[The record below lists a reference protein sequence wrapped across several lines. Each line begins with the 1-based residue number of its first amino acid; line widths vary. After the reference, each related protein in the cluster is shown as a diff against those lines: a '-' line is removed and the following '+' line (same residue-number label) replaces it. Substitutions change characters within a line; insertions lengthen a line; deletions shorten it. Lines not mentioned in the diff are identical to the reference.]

1 MLKEV
6 EVRIENGKDAGK
18 VFKVKEMPAL
28 QMDRWAMRALCLLGR
43 SEENGVVGLLQ
54 IKNLSE
60 LLSSFSR
67 VDYEKAEPLLVELLE
82 CCYFMKDGTPVQ
94 LKPSFVD
101 GILEDWTTITRL
113 RIEALK
119 VNLGFLEQGD
129 GLKSG

>member
-43 SEENGVVGLLQ
+43 SGGNGLAGLLQ
-54 IKNLSE
+54 IKDFGE
-60 LLSSFSR
+60 LLSSFSQI
-67 VDYEKAEPLLVELLE
+67 DYEKAEPLLVELLE
-82 CCYFMKDGTPVQ
+82 CCYFVKDGTLVQ
-94 LKPSFVD
+94 LKSSFVD
-101 GILEDWTTITRL
+101 GIIEDWTTITRL

-129 GLKSG
+129 GLKSS